1 MPKHKKP
8 YQKRRRY
15 GAKDPAIL
23 EELMY
28 GLVWLIG
35 TPILWVWDWLRGNR
49 PEKPEEENQK
59 PK

>member
-1 MPKHKKP
+1 MAK
-8 YQKRRRY
+8 KRRRY

-35 TPILWVWDWLRGNR
+35 TPILWVWDRLRGHR
-49 PEKPEEENQK
+49 PETPEEEK
-59 PK
+59 DKSK